1 MIRRK
6 IAHNLLGKKRSKT
19 KQNKTNKQNKK
30 NKTKQN
36 SGRPV
41 YRNKSLF
48 EILVHLLLILQYCN
62 KRLTIDNS
70 NPLFMG
76 FLV

>member
-6 IAHNLLGKKRSKT
+6 IAHNLLGKKKSKT
-19 KQNKTNKQNKK
+19 KQNKQTKQNK
-30 NKTKQN
+30 TRKQN

>member
-6 IAHNLLGKKRSKT
+6 IAHNLLGKKSKTKKNKQTKKT
-19 KQNKTNKQNKK
+19 KQNKIPEGLCTEIN
-30 NKTKQN
+30 
-36 SGRPV
+36 
-41 YRNKSLF
+41 LF
-48 EILVHLLLILQYCN
+48 EILVHLLLILQYFN

>member
-6 IAHNLLGKKRSKT
+6 IAHNLLGEKNKT
-19 KQNKTNKQNKK
+19 KQNKT
-30 NKTKQN
+30 KTKQN

>member
-6 IAHNLLGKKRSKT
+6 IAHNLLGEEKSKT
-19 KQNKTNKQNKK
+19 KQKK
-30 NKTKQN
+30 KQN

-48 EILVHLLLILQYCN
+48 EILVHLLLILQDCN

>member
-6 IAHNLLGKKRSKT
+6 IAHNLPGKKKA
-19 KQNKTNKQNKK
+19 KQNKTNKKKKQNKTK
-30 NKTKQN
+30 KQN